1 MLRATA
7 YDLQNPY
14 HFALSPAVQ
23 SNLSLGVKQE
33 AGVKLN
39 HLVVL
44 RTDEVTG

>member
-1 MLRATA
+1 M
-7 YDLQNPY
+7 P
-14 HFALSPAVQ
+14 
-23 SNLSLGVKQE
+23 NLSLGVKQE